1 MAIYKNIFVNF
12 TGIKKLRVK
21 ISRKDI
27 IYTRLCEKN
36 QLLNM
41 SFAEAGVYTMMKFPP
56 KNAGAREKKIQ
67 KQNYNYFIQTMAEMI
82 KKYMLDME
90 E

>member
-1 MAIYKNIFVNF
+1 M
-12 TGIKKLRVK
+12 KKSEVEF
-21 ISRKDI
+21 SWKDI
-27 IYTRLCEKN
+27 IHTRLSEKN

-41 SFAEAGVYTMMKFPP
+41 SFAEIGVYTVMKFPP